1 MNGDERLW
9 LPLLIANN
17 CATIQAVN
25 QKSNI
30 AAMNLMPA
38 DVEEIGTEQAS
49 WLLYGIHTWSE
60 AYVSL
65 YKHLR

>member
-1 MNGDERLW
+1 MNGDECLC

-30 AAMNLMPA
+30 AAMNLMLA
-38 DVEEIGTEQAS
+38 DVEKVGTEQAS
-49 WLLYGIHTWSE
+49 WLLY
-60 AYVSL
+60 
-65 YKHLR
+65 